1 MDKLIELGLSSN
13 DIENMIL
20 LNPMIK
26 FLNFEEIESNIS
38 ILENIQCENRHI
50 KNILITN
57 SFYLTRSIDDIEK
70 LINKLL
76 SLGFTNLNLLFDANP
91 FFLNLDSFEIDEF
104 IKEKQKDDMLL
115 VDIIDLIDSNPYI
128 FDMI

>member
-38 ILENIQCENRHI
+38 ILENIQCEN
-50 KNILITN
+50 
-57 SFYLTRSIDDIEK
+57 
-70 LINKLL
+70 
-76 SLGFTNLNLLFDANP
+76 
-91 FFLNLDSFEIDEF
+91 
-104 IKEKQKDDMLL
+104 
-115 VDIIDLIDSNPYI
+115 
-128 FDMI
+128 

>member
-26 FLNFEEIESNIS
+26 FLNLNEIERNIL
-38 ILENIQCENRHI
+38 ILENIQCDTSHI
-50 KNILITN
+50 RNIFITN
-57 SFYLTRSIDDIEK
+57 PFYLTRSIDDIEK

-76 SLGFTNLNLLFDANP
+76 SLGFTNLNLLFDTNP
-91 FFLNLDSFEIDEF
+91 FFLNLDSFEIDDF
-104 IKEKQKDDMLL
+104 IKDKQKNGMLL
-115 VDIIDLIDSNPYI
+115 VDIIDLIDNNPYI
-128 FDMI
+128 IDII